1 VKKSTS
7 NGESVKDDDDAEQPG
22 NRAAIALVL
31 VMSVVV
37 HANSTPAG
45 GEDGQGASNQL
56 ASGLLVAADTLSE
69 SSQRRAIAF
78 FLVARQRL
86 RSRLGNRR
94 LWRQIEATEG
104 HLRR

>member
-7 NGESVKDDDDAEQPG
+7 NGEFVKDDDDAEQPG

-69 SSQRRAIAF
+69 SSQRRAMAF

-86 RSRLGNRR
+86 RSRL
-94 LWRQIEATEG
+94 
-104 HLRR
+104 